1 MQPGAPEQQKSFFD
15 SELDPNN
22 RFLFKQFRKYYRSF
36 TPDMPDRFTRK
47 EYGFIPFG
55 KTMQRHL
62 AFTGPDDLKNFM
74 MSKVPAHSYYSTAYY
89 RHPSAP
95 DMAGKEWLGA
105 ELIFDLDADHLSGA
119 EEMTYSQM
127 MVQIRK
133 EMISLVDDFL
143 LSDLGFDEKQV
154 HICFSGGRGYHAHIR
169 SNDIYTLGTN
179 ERRELVDYV
188 SCMGLDLDRVFKP
201 EVQAIGT
208 TSVGNGMVRASTK
221 IIRRIPSED
230 SGGWDRKLREALYL
244 VCKNIVEEDPKAV
257 KAIYPVI
264 KSNTATLESL
274 KSRLKGNM
282 DYMFTHNNMSQLTGA
297 EQNILLS
304 AVKYVSTSL
313 SSEVDK
319 PVTPDIKRLI
329 RLPGSLHGKTGL
341 RVVPI
346 TRDELTDYDPLQSAV
361 PDTYTSDP
369 VKVTMH
375 RSMSLYMLGEHM
387 ALKGETEVPEF
398 AAPLL
403 IGRKYAHIGWD
414 SEPKK
419 SAFRIHPRGRPCS
432 QKSQSSSLRSF

>member
-1 MQPGAPEQQKSFFD
+1 MLQPGVPGQQKSFFD
-15 SELDPNN
+15 TELDPNS
-22 RFLFKQFRKYYRSF
+22 RFLFKLFRRYYRSF

-55 KTMQRHL
+55 KTMQRHM
-62 AFTGPDDLKNFM
+62 AFAGPDELKNYM

-143 LSDLGFDEKQV
+143 MSDLGFDEKQV

-169 SNDIYTLGTN
+169 SNDIFTLGTN

-188 SCMGLDLDRVFKP
+188 SCMGLDLDRVFRP
-201 EVQAIGT
+201 EVEAIGT
-208 TSVGNGMVRASTK
+208 SFAGNGLVRASTN
-221 IIRRIPSED
+221 IIRRIPPKD
-230 SGGWDRKLREALYL
+230 AGGWNKKMREALYL
-244 VCKNIVEEDPKAV
+244 ICKNIVEEDPKTV

-264 KSNTATLESL
+264 RTNTAALEALGAKL
-274 KSRLKGNM
+274 KTCM
-282 DYMFTHNNMSQLTGA
+282 TDMFTRNSMSQLTNS
-297 EQNILLS
+297 EQMLLLN

-329 RLPGSLHGKTGL
+329 RLPSSLHGKTGL
-341 RVVPI
+341 KVVPI
-346 TRDELTDYDPLQSAV
+346 TRDQLTDYDPLQSAV
-361 PDTYTSDP
+361 PDVYTSDP

-375 RSMSLYMLGEHM
+375 RDMSLYMLGEHM
-387 ALKGETEVPEF
+387 SLKNETEVPEF

-419 SAFRIHPRGRPCS
+419 S
-432 QKSQSSSLRSF
+432 SF

>member
-1 MQPGAPEQQKSFFD
+1 MQQPGVPVPQKPFFET
-15 SELDPNN
+15 ELDPNS
-22 RFLFKQFRKYYRSF
+22 RFLFKLFKKYYQSF

-55 KTMQRHL
+55 KTMQRHM
-62 AFTGPDDLKNFM
+62 AFSGPDDLKTFM

-143 LSDLGFDEKQV
+143 MSDLGFDEKQI

-188 SCMGLDLDRVFKP
+188 SCVGLDLDRVFKP
-201 EVQAIGT
+201 EVEAIGT
-208 TSVGNGMVRASTK
+208 TFAGNGLIRASTK

-230 SGGWDRKLREALYL
+230 SGGWDKKLREALYL
-244 VCKNIVEEDPKAV
+244 ICKNISEEDPKTI
-257 KAIYPVI
+257 KAIYP
-264 KSNTATLESL
+264 NL
-274 KSRLKGNM
+274 KSIATVENLKIKLKACM
-282 DYMFTHNNMSQLTGA
+282 TDMFSRNNMSQLTTA
-297 EQNILLS
+297 EQNYLLG
-304 AVKYVSTSL
+304 AVKYVSASL

-341 RVVPI
+341 KVVPI
-346 TRDELTDYDPLQSAV
+346 TRDQLTDYDPLQSAV
-361 PDTYTSDP
+361 PETYSSNP
-369 VKVTMH
+369 VKITMN
-375 RSMSLYMLGEHM
+375 REMSLYMLGEHM
-387 ALKGETEVPEF
+387 SLKNETEVPEF
-398 AAPLL
+398 ATPLL

-419 SAFRIHPRGRPCS
+419 SF
-432 QKSQSSSLRSF
+432 F